1 MTKKTIRTNL
11 LPALTLTFFIVA
23 LTGIMMMFHLGIGGI
38 KPLHEWM
45 SVIFLILCIVHLS
58 LNWKIFMVHL
68 KKGPVIVS
76 LILICILSIL
86 LLASGG
92 GRDRGG
98 RHGHFGG
105 GRGIYS
111 NYNR

>member
-11 LPALTLTFFIVA
+11 LPALALTFFIVA
-23 LTGIMMMFHLGIGGI
+23 LTGIMMMFHLGVGGI

-45 SVIFLILCIVHLS
+45 SVIFLILCIIHLS
-58 LNWKIFMVHL
+58 INWNVFMVHL
-68 KKGPVIVS
+68 KKGPAIVS
-76 LILICILSIL
+76 IILICILSIL
-86 LLASGG
+86 LLARGG
-92 GRDRGG
+92 GNDRGG
-98 RHGHFGG
+98 RHGHYGT

>member
-1 MTKKTIRTNL
+1 MTKKSIRTNL
-11 LPALTLTFFIVA
+11 LPALTLTFFVVA

-45 SVIFLILCIVHLS
+45 SVVFLILCAIHLVI
-58 LNWKIFMVHL
+58 NWKIFVVHL
-68 KKGPVIVS
+68 KKGPAIVSIILICVLS
-76 LILICILSIL
+76 LILLT
-86 LLASGG
+86 SGG
-92 GRDRGG
+92 GNGKDG
-98 RHGHFGG
+98 RHGHYGT